1 MENSPNPSVLYT
13 ASCPVC
19 DFETRHSARYAED
32 NMVPIQFDD
41 LNSDALGQ

>member
-13 ASCPVC
+13 ASSPVC
-19 DFETRHSARYAED
+19 DFETWLFARYAED
-32 NMVPIQFDD
+32 NMVPIRSDD